1 LYVPECVLSPHPIKL
16 VYRVISP
23 SFSNMEH
30 NERRKNA
37 VSKNMDKYNRLEG
50 FFLIYLI
57 IEAKL

>member
-1 LYVPECVLSPHPIKL
+1 
-16 VYRVISP
+16 
-23 SFSNMEH
+23 MEH